1 MTFRGLH
8 EHNLDPKDRITVP
21 SEYRT
26 ALAEGIVLMK
36 GVEPCVEVWPA
47 AEAEEMEAATL
58 AQLNPLSRD
67 ARRLQRR
74 TFAHSVSSKLDS
86 NGRILL
92 PKMLLEHGELD
103 GRCVI
108 AGMGKKLEI
117 WSPDQWLA
125 EDEENEKQ
133 APALTESLAAQQAA
147 AQGMLPGGRG

>member
-8 EHNLDPKDRITVP
+8 EHSLDPKDRITVP

-36 GVEPCVEVWPA
+36 GLEPCVEVWPA
-47 AEAEEMEAATL
+47 LAAEAMESGTL
-58 AQLNPLSRD
+58 SGLNPLSRD

-74 TFAHSVSSKLDS
+74 FFNHSATSKLDS
-86 NGRILL
+86 AGRVLV
-92 PKMLLEHGELD
+92 PKKLIEHAGLD

-108 AGMGKKLEI
+108 SGMGSKLEI
-117 WSPDQWLA
+117 WSPEEWLA

-133 APALTESLAAQQAA
+133 TPALAESLAAQQTS
-147 AQGMLPGGRG
+147 AQAMLPGGAG